1 MPIRVLTVFRVFV
14 FRAPFPDADLGGLCE
29 ALDSMA
35 FLMGLG
41 GCAETTY
48 IFRLRVHWQA

>member
-14 FRAPFPDADLGGLCE
+14 FHAPFPDADLGGRCE
-29 ALDSMA
+29 ALDGMA

-41 GCAETTY
+41 GCAETT
-48 IFRLRVHWQA
+48 